1 MAAAKR
7 EISKIISSVWLMSLS
22 IGVFLFYFIGNI
34 LLTNVY
40 KFAVVGAVF
49 ELLWLPALLLL
60 LIIPIASII
69 FLLKGYGKIWQLVLS
84 LIFWGF
90 AIIVLIA

>member
-1 MAAAKR
+1 MASAKGKNY
-7 EISKIISSVWLMSLS
+7 KIVSSVWLMSLS
-22 IGVFLFYFIGNI
+22 IGVFLFYFIGNV

-49 ELLWLPALLLL
+49 ELFWLPALLLL
-60 LIIPIASII
+60 LIIPVAGIV

-84 LIFWGF
+84 LIFLGF